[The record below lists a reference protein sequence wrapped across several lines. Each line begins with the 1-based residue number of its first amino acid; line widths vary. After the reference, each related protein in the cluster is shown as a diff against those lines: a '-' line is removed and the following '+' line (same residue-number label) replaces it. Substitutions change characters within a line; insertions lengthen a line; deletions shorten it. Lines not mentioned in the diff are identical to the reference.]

1 MQEVPYSFKI
11 TKLDNGLYQ
20 IVITAIGFVNSRDA
34 EDFAE
39 DITGEKPIQPQKPTL
54 H

>member
-11 TKLDNGLYQ
+11 TKLDNGLYK
-20 IVITAIGFVNSRDA
+20 IVITAFGFVNSRDA